1 LPAVAATIAA
11 KAKGHATGQ
20 VVKNHFG
27 AAEGTFSIDTAP
39 SSPSHHLNDCI
50 ALSASASM
58 HLDQSCKSS
67 KGASIGKNP
76 WQDR

>member
-1 LPAVAATIAA
+1 LPALAATIAA
-11 KAKGHATGQ
+11 KAKGYATGQ

-27 AAEGTFSIDTAP
+27 AAEGTFSIVTAP
-39 SSPSHHLNDCI
+39 SSPMICI